1 MIVSEEEAD
10 LLFNHLQ
17 KEGVHIF
24 YVKTVGRVRHD
35 GQAGPMTDS
44 FARFHRCD
52 RNTLKEQG
60 LPHWEL
66 LSEKEYIH

>member
-24 YVKTVGRVRHD
+24 YVKTSVEFGMMGKPGR
-35 GQAGPMTDS
+35 
-44 FARFHRCD
+44 
-52 RNTLKEQG
+52 
-60 LPHWEL
+60 
-66 LSEKEYIH
+66 